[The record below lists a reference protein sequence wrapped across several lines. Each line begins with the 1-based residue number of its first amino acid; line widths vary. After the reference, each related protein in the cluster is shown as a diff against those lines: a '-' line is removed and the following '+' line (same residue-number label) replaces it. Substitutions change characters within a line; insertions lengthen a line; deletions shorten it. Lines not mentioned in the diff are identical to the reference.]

1 MKYVVTL
8 NGKKYEVE
16 VEKGEAT
23 AVYAGPAEA
32 PVAAPAAAAPAA
44 PAQAAAEAP
53 AAPAAAAPV
62 AAGAGDPVKAPMPGT
77 ILDVRA
83 SVNQT
88 VKEGDI
94 LFILEAMKMENEI
107 VAPKAGTVTSIT
119 VNKGASVQTD
129 QVIATI
135 Q

>member
-1 MKYVVTL
+1 MKYIVTL

-32 PVAAPAAAAPAA
+32 VTTGVPAPAAAPAAEAAPAAAPAPAA
-44 PAQAAAEAP
+44 
-53 AAPAAAAPV
+53 
-62 AAGAGDPVKAPMPGT
+62 AAGAGDPVKSPMPGT
-77 ILDVRA
+77 ILDVRCSA
-83 SVNQT
+83 GQV

-107 VAPKAGTVTSIT
+107 VAPRAGTITSVT
-119 VNKGASVQTD
+119 VNKGATVQTD
-129 QVIATI
+129 QVIAAI

>member
-1 MKYVVTL
+1 MKYIVTL

-23 AVYAGPAEA
+23 AVFLG
-32 PVAAPAAAAPAA
+32 
-44 PAQAAAEAP
+44 AAE
-53 AAPAAAAPV
+53 AAAPV
-62 AAGAGDPVKAPMPGT
+62 TETKPAAAEPVKEEAPKPAAAPAGAGDPVKSPMPGT
-77 ILDVRA
+77 ILDVRVT
-83 SVNQT
+83 VNQA
-88 VKEGDI
+88 VKEGEI

-107 VAPKAGTVTSIT
+107 VAPKSGTITSIT

>member
-1 MKYVVTL
+1 MKYIVTL

-23 AVYAGPAEA
+23 AVFLG
-32 PVAAPAAAAPAA
+32 
-44 PAQAAAEAP
+44 AAE
-53 AAPAAAAPV
+53 AAAPV
-62 AAGAGDPVKAPMPGT
+62 AEEPKAAVAEPAKEEAPKAAAPAGAGDPIKSPMPGT
-77 ILDVRA
+77 ILDVRI
-83 SVNQT
+83 STNQA

-107 VAPKAGTVTSIT
+107 VAPRAGTITSIT
-119 VNKGASVQTD
+119 VDKGASVQTD
-129 QVIATI
+129 QIIATI

>member
-23 AVYAGPAEA
+23 AVYAGPADAPVAAAA
-32 PVAAPAAAAPAA
+32 PVAAPAP
-44 PAQAAAEAP
+44 AAAEAP
-53 AAPAAAAPV
+53 AAPAPAAAPV

-77 ILDVRA
+77 ILDVRTA
-83 SVNQT
+83 VNQT

-107 VAPKAGTVTSIT
+107 VAPKSGTVTSVT

-129 QVIATI
+129 
-135 Q
+135 